1 MHLRSCIVL
10 AFTALACVVASISPD
25 LLNAITAA
33 SNASLLWGPYRS
45 NLYFGVRPRLPN
57 SLVTGLLW
65 LNADDYM
72 SFSGSAPIPRIPVV
86 ETRDCR
92 AFRLTGE
99 EFDIRVKSGMIW
111 RRMGG
116 QSTMAG

>member
-1 MHLRSCIVL
+1 MHLFSCIVV
-10 AFTALACVVASISPD
+10 AFTAFSFVAAVSPE

-45 NLYFGVRPRLPN
+45 NLYFGVKPRLPN

-72 SFSGSAPIPRIPVV
+72 SFSGTPQVLGFLAV
-86 ETRDCR
+86 ECADW
-92 AFRLTGE
+92 E
-99 EFDIRVKSGMIW
+99 DFDIRVKLGMIW

-116 QSTMAG
+116 RSMMVG

>member
-10 AFTALACVVASISPD
+10 AFTAFACVVASISPD

-33 SNASLLWGPYRS
+33 ANASLLWGPYRS
-45 NLYFGVRPRLPN
+45 NLYFGVKPRLPN

-72 SFSGSAPIPRIPVV
+72 SFSGSPLFPGILVV
-86 ETRDCR
+86 ETRDSR
-92 AFRLTGE
+92 ALRLTEE
-99 EFDIRVKSGMIW
+99 EFDIRVKLGMIW

-116 QSTMAG
+116 LSMMVA

>member
-1 MHLRSCIVL
+1 MHSFSCIVL
-10 AFTALACVVASISPD
+10 AFTAFSCVASVSPA

-45 NLYFGVRPRLPN
+45 NLYFGVKPRLPN

-72 SFSGSAPIPRIPVV
+72 SFSGSPPIPGILLCRIH
-86 ETRDCR
+86 R
-92 AFRLTGE
+92 AFRGLRLTGE
-99 EFDIRVKSGMIW
+99 EFGIRVKLGMIW
-111 RRMGG
+111 R
-116 QSTMAG
+116 